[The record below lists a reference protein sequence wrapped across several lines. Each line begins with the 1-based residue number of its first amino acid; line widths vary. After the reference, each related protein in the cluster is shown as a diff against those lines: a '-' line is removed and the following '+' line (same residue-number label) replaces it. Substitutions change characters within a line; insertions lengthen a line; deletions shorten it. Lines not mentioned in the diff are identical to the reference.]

1 MKRTLLLLAA
11 LISCLVLSACSYS
24 NKSNSDIS
32 ITQDNGTYRANET
45 TTVTTAKISAD
56 EALGI
61 ALEYA
66 GTTKNQVT
74 VTENSLDY
82 EDGILVY
89 DIDFILENTEYS
101 FDVNAHSGEIIKH
114 DRDMDIR

>member
-1 MKRTLLLLAA
+1 MKRTSLLLTI

-24 NKSNSDIS
+24 KKSNGDIS
-32 ITQDNGTYRANET
+32 ITQDNGTYRPNDA
-45 TTVTTAKISAD
+45 TTVPTAKISAE

-66 GTTKNQVT
+66 GTTKDQVT
-74 VTENSLDY
+74 VTENTLDY
-82 EDGILVY
+82 EDGILIY

-101 FDVNAHSGEIIKH
+101 FDVDAHSGEIIKH